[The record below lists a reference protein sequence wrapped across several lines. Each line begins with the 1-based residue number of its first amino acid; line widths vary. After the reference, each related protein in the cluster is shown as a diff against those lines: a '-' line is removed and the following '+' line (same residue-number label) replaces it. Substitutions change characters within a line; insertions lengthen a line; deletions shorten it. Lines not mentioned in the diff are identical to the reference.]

1 VIHAASRQAIAALR
15 QQTEP
20 ILDQAGSVEGLT
32 GLAAELYSVADFLG
46 GTPRLRRA
54 LSDPASLQHAR
65 SSLAGALFD
74 EKISS
79 SAAQIVQRAVSLRWS
94 SQWDMLDAIE
104 ATGDDALFAAAERQ
118 GILDDVE
125 DELFRFERIIDGE
138 GELAGLLDDRSVAT
152 ERRVAL
158 LDSVL
163 ADKVQ
168 LVTHDLLAHAVSSDR
183 RRALPFAL
191 EDLLKSAAARRERS
205 IARVIS
211 AVMLTDAQEQR
222 LAAALSQMYGRAIS
236 VRTAVDPAVLG
247 GLIVRVG
254 DEVIDGSVATRLSRA
269 RDAVAG

>member
-15 QQTEP
+15 DQTEL
-20 ILDQAGSVEGLT
+20 ILDQAASVEGLT
-32 GLAAELYSVADFLG
+32 GLAAELYAVADFLG

-65 SSLAGALFD
+65 TSLASTLFD
-74 EKISS
+74 QKISA
-79 SAAQIVQRAVSLRWS
+79 SAAQVVQQAVSLRWS

-163 ADKVQ
+163 AGKVQ

-222 LAAALSQMYGRAIS
+222 LAATLSQMYGRAIS

>member
-15 QQTEP
+15 GNTEP
-20 ILDQAGSVEGLT
+20 ILDQSSSVDGLT
-32 GLAAELYSVADFLG
+32 DLAAELYAVANFLG

-54 LSDPASLQHAR
+54 LSDPAALQHAR
-65 SSLAGALFD
+65 TSLARALFD
-74 EKISS
+74 GKISA
-79 SAAQIVQRAVSLRWS
+79 SAAQIVDEAVSLRWS

-104 ATGDDALFAAAERQ
+104 ATGDDALFAAAEQQ
-118 GILDDVE
+118 GVLDDVE
-125 DELFRFERIIDGE
+125 DELFRFERIVDGE

-152 ERRVAL
+152 DRRVTL
-158 LDSVL
+158 LTSLL

-168 LVTHDLLAHAVSSDR
+168 PVTRDLLAHAVSSDR

-205 IARVIS
+205 IARVVS

-222 LAAALSQMYGRAIS
+222 LAAVLSDMYGRAIS
-236 VRTAVDPAVLG
+236 VRTAVDSAVLG

-269 RDAVAG
+269 REAVAG